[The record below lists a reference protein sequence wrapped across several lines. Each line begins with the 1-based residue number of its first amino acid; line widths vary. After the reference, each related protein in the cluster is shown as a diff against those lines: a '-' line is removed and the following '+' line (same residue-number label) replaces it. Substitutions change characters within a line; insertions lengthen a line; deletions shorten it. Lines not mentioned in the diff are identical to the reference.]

1 MKDQAVTLKD
11 SNGNIILTLIGY
23 ANGQLSFSKK
33 LLDVAYYAYY
43 LRDKKI
49 GDIMPGFSKVI
60 YLDQTNENIEK
71 GFNFSVMTVD
81 NNEKFVSDKAIQNFD
96 ITDGSP
102 KLLNELKTDS
112 NGKANFSNLP
122 LNRNLAISVDGIN
135 QGYTLR
141 PSEAD
146 SNKSAVFTVDGKDEE
161 LVDYSKE
168 NILVTVRDEEGEP
181 LPNQNVQF
189 KKADRTIVF
198 EGKTDEKS
206 QVIAN
211 DKLMD
216 SNFYH
221 VFVNGTKLRELTPRN
236 DVSIYLNADQIDKDS
251 EEAKEKVEDSKA
263 DQTNEIGDVEKPD
276 EKSDKDKSVTN
287 QMLLKKIVNK
297 KH

>member
-1 MKDQAVTLKD
+1 
-11 SNGNIILTLIGY
+11 
-23 ANGQLSFSKK
+23 
-33 LLDVAYYAYY
+33 
-43 LRDKKI
+43 
-49 GDIMPGFSKVI
+49 MPGFSKVI

-221 VFVNGTKLRELTPRN
+221 VFINGTKLRELTPRN

-251 EEAKEKVEDSKA
+251 EEAKEQVEDSKA
-263 DQTNEIGDVEKPD
+263 DQTNEIGYVEKPD